1 MVNLIPEKE
10 ISVSSLLHAMDLAE
24 ILLDEEYVV
33 MISKEEDLFIV
44 NYIWSESDA
53 NRNDVVF
60 MSREDYEDEKRN
72 AR

>member
-60 MSREDYEDEKRN
+60 MSREDYEDVERN
-72 AR
+72 IG